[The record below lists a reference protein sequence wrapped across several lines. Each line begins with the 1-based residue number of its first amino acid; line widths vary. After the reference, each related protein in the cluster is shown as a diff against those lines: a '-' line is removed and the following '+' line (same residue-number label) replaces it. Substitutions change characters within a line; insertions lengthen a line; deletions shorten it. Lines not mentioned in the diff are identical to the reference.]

1 MATKTINQFTA
12 LSGALATGDELAV
25 WDASDAATRRVTV
38 ATLIDAVEANANTFT
53 AAQVF
58 KHSSHDSHIKIDRTA
73 AVDINNIYGITVS
86 YVAPGADYLE
96 IRNSTATQR
105 IAVFHYN
112 GHVGINAVTDA
123 GVLAVN
129 GDIALVDGM
138 AAPSTTSG
146 WAKIYIDSADGD
158 LKIKFGDGTVKTIV
172 VDT

>member
-1 MATKTINQFTA
+1 
-12 LSGALATGDELAV
+12 
-25 WDASDAATRRVTV
+25 
-38 ATLIDAVEANANTFT
+38 
-53 AAQVF
+53 
-58 KHSSHDSHIKIDRTA
+58 
-73 AVDINNIYGITVS
+73 VDINNIYGITVS